1 WFRSTCAD
9 LQGNFELS
17 DYANTEDGTMAG
29 TFSGRLQAHFPDTT
43 YPDDCNPEHNAKVC
57 KKPDWY
63 ADVTGVF
70 GFTLPPK
77 DGGK

>member
-1 WFRSTCAD
+1 FRSTCAD